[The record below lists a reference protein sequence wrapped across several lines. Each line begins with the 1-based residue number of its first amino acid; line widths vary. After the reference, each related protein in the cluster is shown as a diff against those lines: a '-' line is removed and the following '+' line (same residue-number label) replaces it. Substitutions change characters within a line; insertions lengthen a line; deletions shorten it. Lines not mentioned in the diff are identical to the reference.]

1 MFVQVIK
8 GRTSQ
13 SEALAEAFDRWK
25 AELSP
30 GATGWLGSTGGVTDD
45 GTFIAVARFESEEAA
60 RANSA
65 RPEQD
70 AWWSETAKL
79 LDGDV
84 TFNDSTDVD
93 VDVNGDPDRAGFV
106 QVMRGRVS
114 DPQRAKELMAEDPGT
129 WAEFR
134 PDVIGNLSI
143 GHEDGGYTMVMY
155 FTSEADAREGETK
168 EMPPQMQAQMD
179 EMSKLNVE
187 EPEFFDLKR
196 PILNSPG

>member
-13 SEALAEAFDRWK
+13 PEALAEAFDRWK

-60 RANSA
+60 RVNSA

-84 TFNDSTDVD
+84 TFSDSTDVD

-168 EMPPQMQAQMD
+168 EMPPQMRAQME